1 MNTKLIFINS
11 DNDNDTCLILH
22 AENITGNRYSQAE
35 LLDNFT
41 M

>member
-22 AENITGNRYSQAE
+22 AEIYNWKSLFSSGIIR
-35 LLDNFT
+35 
-41 M
+41 